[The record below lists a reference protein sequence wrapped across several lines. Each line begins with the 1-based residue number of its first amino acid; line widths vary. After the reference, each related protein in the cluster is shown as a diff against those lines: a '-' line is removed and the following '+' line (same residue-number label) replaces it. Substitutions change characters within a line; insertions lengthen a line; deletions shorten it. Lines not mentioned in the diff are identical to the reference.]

1 MSFAMLAENPRAP
14 LNAFLHRKM
23 AVAPVMDR
31 VTHKPLCQEKTG
43 QLLETHIGPRLTQD
57 FLCPV

>member
-31 VTHKPLCQEKTG
+31 GIHHGMYVY
-43 QLLETHIGPRLTQD
+43 GPTNPFARKKLD
-57 FLCPV
+57 NY